1 MICRIRHQ
9 IKTLKKSFFQIN
21 NGEFNNLLCTD
32 RLSELAEI
40 SGNYRD
46 KIYTPIVTLN
56 LFLWQVLSD
65 NGSCK
70 EAIAHLISD
79 RLQQNLPPNSF
90 NNGPYCKA
98 RQRLSLDWILQ
109 EVCAIGSNLHAK
121 ANKIWAW
128 KGFNVV
134 LVDGTTVLMP
144 DTESNQLQYPQQH
157 AQKPG
162 LGFPIARIVGLI
174 SLSAG
179 TIIDYAIG
187 EFQGKGT
194 GEASLFYTLM
204 RSLNT
209 GDLLL
214 ADRYYSTYAIL
225 VCLKLKGVEFVSMNH
240 AKKKADFRKGI
251 KLGKKDHLM
260 EWIKP
265 KRKPIWMSK
274 DDYELLP
281 NTLTIREFSVSGVV
295 YISTLLDADTY
306 SKKDLVNLYKERWKV
321 ELDFRTLKTDL
332 KMDMLRC
339 KSPSMVEKE
348 IAVRFMAYNLIR
360 GSMAESANKQGEI
373 ARHISFKAT
382 VQLLSVAQIKLSN
395 VTKSIMKKAYDAL
408 LETVATTRIGK
419 RKRPSQPRAIKRR
432 PKAYPLLTEPRA
444 DACQR
449 INEAFCES

>member
-9 IKTLKKSFFQIN
+9 IKTLKNSFFQIN

-40 SGNYRD
+40 SGSYRD

-109 EVCAIGSNLHAK
+109 EVRTIGSNLHAK
-121 ANKIWAW
+121 ANKFWAW
-128 KGFNVV
+128 KGFNIV

-144 DTESNQLQYPQQH
+144 DTESNQLKYPQQH

-187 EFQGKGT
+187 EFQGK
-194 GEASLFYTLM
+194 
-204 RSLNT
+204 
-209 GDLLL
+209 
-214 ADRYYSTYAIL
+214 
-225 VCLKLKGVEFVSMNH
+225 
-240 AKKKADFRKGI
+240 
-251 KLGKKDHLM
+251 
-260 EWIKP
+260 
-265 KRKPIWMSK
+265 
-274 DDYELLP
+274 
-281 NTLTIREFSVSGVV
+281 
-295 YISTLLDADTY
+295 
-306 SKKDLVNLYKERWKV
+306 
-321 ELDFRTLKTDL
+321 
-332 KMDMLRC
+332 
-339 KSPSMVEKE
+339 
-348 IAVRFMAYNLIR
+348 
-360 GSMAESANKQGEI
+360 
-373 ARHISFKAT
+373 
-382 VQLLSVAQIKLSN
+382 
-395 VTKSIMKKAYDAL
+395 
-408 LETVATTRIGK
+408 
-419 RKRPSQPRAIKRR
+419 
-432 PKAYPLLTEPRA
+432 
-444 DACQR
+444 
-449 INEAFCES
+449 